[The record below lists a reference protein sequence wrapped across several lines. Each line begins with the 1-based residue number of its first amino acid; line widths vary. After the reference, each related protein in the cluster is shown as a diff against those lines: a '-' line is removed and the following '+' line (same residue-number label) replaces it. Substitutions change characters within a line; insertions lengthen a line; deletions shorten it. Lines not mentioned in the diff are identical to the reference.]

1 VTIDSCGR
9 YRFSSTKSKR
19 SVAAHL
25 AAAVLAAAVAGCASH
40 HHATTAPPPQTCR
53 DVVPDPEPLLL
64 WISPTAIRD
73 RHPLSDWCATVGPV
87 LYYRRPPSD
96 PPAFVDRLTV
106 VTWNVHVGFG
116 DVRELIRRLQ
126 SGTYTGGEGIQ
137 HFVLLLQEAYRRDGG
152 VPARTSIRLRLPA
165 RVGAR
170 HLGKRG
176 ADIDRVVRDQ
186 RLSLLYVP
194 SMRNGGDPDAPE
206 DRGNAILST
215 LPLDSPAVIDLP
227 FEHQRRAAALAVVEG
242 RTRAGLGW
250 RLGVVD
256 VHFDTALALTRGGPL
271 AARRRQ
277 AAALVEALAAAPD
290 DTVLG
295 GDFNTW
301 LGSREP
307 ALKVMRRAFPEGND
321 RATTT
326 WKGPLGLHASL
337 DHLLARGRPRL
348 VGVARLPD
356 RLGSDHYPVMGII
369 EF

>member
-1 VTIDSCGR
+1 MTIDSCRR
-9 YRFSSTKSKR
+9 YCFSSTKSQR
-19 SVAAHL
+19 SVVAPL
-25 AAAVLAAAVAGCASH
+25 AAAVLAAAVAGCAPH
-40 HHATTAPPPQTCR
+40 HHETTVPPPQTCR
-53 DVVPDPEPLLL
+53 DVVPDPEPRLL
-64 WISPTAIRD
+64 WISPTGTRE
-73 RHPLSDWCATVGPV
+73 RHTLSDWCATVGPV

-96 PPAFVDRLTV
+96 PPAFVDRLAV

-116 DVRELIRRLQ
+116 DVRELIHRLR
-126 SGTYTGGEGIQ
+126 SGTYTGGERIE
-137 HFVLLLQEAYRRDGG
+137 HFVLLVQEAYRRDGG
-152 VPARTSIRLRLPA
+152 VPARPSVRLHLPS

-170 HLGKRG
+170 NLGKRG
-176 ADIDRVVRDQ
+176 ADIDRFVRDQ

-206 DRGNAILST
+206 DRGNAIVST
-215 LPLDSPAVIDLP
+215 LPLDSPAVIELP
-227 FEHQRRAAALAVVEG
+227 FEHQRRAAALALVEG
-242 RTRAGLGW
+242 RTRAGSAW
-250 RLGVVD
+250 RLGVVA
-256 VHFDTALALTRGGPL
+256 VHFDTALALTRGGPM
-271 AARRRQ
+271 AARGRQ

-307 ALKVMRRAFPEGND
+307 ALKVVRRAFPEGGD

-337 DHLLARGRPRL
+337 DHLLARGRTRL
-348 VGVARLPD
+348 LSVARLPD

>member
-1 VTIDSCGR
+1 MTIDSCRR
-9 YRFSSTKSKR
+9 YCFSSTKSQR
-19 SVAAHL
+19 SVVAPL
-25 AAAVLAAAVAGCASH
+25 AAAVLAAAVAGCAPH
-40 HHATTAPPPQTCR
+40 HHETTVPPPQTCR
-53 DVVPDPEPLLL
+53 DVVPDPEPRLL
-64 WISPTAIRD
+64 WISPTGTRE
-73 RHPLSDWCATVGPV
+73 RHTLSDWCATVGPV

-96 PPAFVDRLTV
+96 PPAFVDRLAV

-116 DVRELIRRLQ
+116 DVRELIHRLR
-126 SGTYTGGEGIQ
+126 SGTYTGGERIE
-137 HFVLLLQEAYRRDGG
+137 HFVLLVQEAYRRDGG
-152 VPARTSIRLRLPA
+152 VPVRTSLRLRLPA

-170 HLGKRG
+170 NLGKRG
-176 ADIDRVVRDQ
+176 VDIDRLVKDQ

-206 DRGNAILST
+206 DRGNAIVST
-215 LPLDSPAVIDLP
+215 LPLDSPAVIELP
-227 FEHQRRAAALAVVEG
+227 FEHQRRAAALALVEG
-242 RTRAGLGW
+242 RTRAGSAW
-250 RLGVVD
+250 RLGVVA
-256 VHFDTALALTRGGPL
+256 VHFDTALALTRGGPM
-271 AARRRQ
+271 AARGRQ

-307 ALKVMRRAFPEGND
+307 ALKVVRRAFPEGGD

-337 DHLLARGRPRL
+337 DHLLARGRTRL
-348 VGVARLPD
+348 LSVARLPD

>member
-1 VTIDSCGR
+1 
-9 YRFSSTKSKR
+9 
-19 SVAAHL
+19 
-25 AAAVLAAAVAGCASH
+25 
-40 HHATTAPPPQTCR
+40 
-53 DVVPDPEPLLL
+53 VVPDPEPLLL
-64 WISPTAIRD
+64 WVSPTATRD

-96 PPAFVDRLTV
+96 LPAFVDRLAV

-116 DVRELIRRLQ
+116 DVRELIRRLR
-126 SGTYTGGEGIQ
+126 SGTYTGGEGIE

-152 VPARTSIRLRLPA
+152 VPGRTFFRMRLPA

-170 HLGKRG
+170 NLGKRG
-176 ADIDRVVRDQ
+176 ADIDRFVRDQ
-186 RLSLLYVP
+186 RCPCCTSRRCATATAP
-194 SMRNGGDPDAPE
+194 MRRRIGAT
-206 DRGNAILST
+206 RSCRRCRS
-215 LPLDSPAVIDLP
+215 DSPAVIELP

-242 RTRAGLGW
+242 RTRAGSGW

-256 VHFDTALALTRGGPL
+256 VHLDTALALTRGGPL

-307 ALKVMRRAFPEGND
+307 ALKALRRAFPEGDD

-326 WKGPLGLHASL
+326 WKGPLGLHGSL
-337 DHLLARGRPRL
+337 DHLLARGRARL
-348 VGVARLPD
+348 LGVARLPD